1 MSEIDGGELLV
12 RGLRAEGVEAIF
24 AIADV
29 SYTPVFR
36 SAAAAGMRI
45 VGGRHE
51 SANVHMADGWARAT
65 GGVAVA
71 MAGMGPGVA
80 NLVPGV
86 ITAWIEGVPVV
97 VVATQRTQRAHW
109 SIRRG
114 RFQHTPQIEVFRPV
128 TKFAGQVPD
137 ARRIPE
143 YVREAFRC
151 ALTGRPGPVYL
162 EIADEI
168 LRQRVAADAV
178 AIPPPERYRTP
189 PVVPDADAVGRAA
202 DLLAGARLPLL
213 LAGQGGQRAGASDA
227 LAALAER
234 AGALIVG
241 TPAARGVVPE
251 DHPHVVNSNFLGGAE
266 AMRTAD
272 VVLAV
277 GTQVGEL
284 LGYGRPPRWGEPAR
298 QRWIHLD
305 ADPASIGVNREVDV
319 ALVGDARLGACAID
333 EALASRGVARALPEE
348 ARRLVA
354 ADRAREGPRAA

>member
-1 MSEIDGGELLV
+1 MGEIDGGEVLV
-12 RGLRAEGVEAIF
+12 RGLRAEGVEVLF

-29 SYTPVFR
+29 SYTPVVR

-51 SANVHMADGWARAT
+51 SANVHMADGWARVT

-97 VVATQRTQRAHW
+97 VVATQRTHRAHLA
-109 SIRRG
+109 IRRG
-114 RFQHTPQIEVFRPV
+114 RFQYTPQIEVFRPV
-128 TKFAGQVPD
+128 TKFAGQVPN

-168 LRQRVAADAV
+168 LRQRVAEEAV
-178 AIPPPERYRTP
+178 GTPLPERYRTP
-189 PVVPDADAVGRAA
+189 PAAPDPDAVARAA
-202 DLLAGARLPLL
+202 DLLGKARRTLI
-213 LAGQGGQRAGASDA
+213 LAGQGVQRAGASA
-227 LAALAER
+227 ELAALAER
-234 AGALIVG
+234 AGALVTG
-241 TPAARGVVPE
+241 TPAARGVVAE
-251 DHPHVVNSNFLGGAE
+251 DHAQAVNLNFPGGAQ

-277 GTQVGEL
+277 GTQIGEMPL
-284 LGYGRPPRWGEPAR
+284 RGPIIASGAR
-298 QRWIHLD
+298 FR
-305 ADPASIGVNREVDV
+305 A
-319 ALVGDARLGACAID
+319 GDGCYRTP
-333 EALASRGVARALPEE
+333 LAGTP
-348 ARRLVA
+348 
-354 ADRAREGPRAA
+354 G